1 MSRVDTSCG
10 VFRGLDGLDP
20 QAINRFVV
28 GEDTVPRTLSA
39 TEAAAEL
46 GDPFAT
52 LLLLEGDFPQTAE
65 QALEKLAA
73 AAGEGDPLAQRRS
86 FVVGEGSQLPSGS
99 RATSEAI
106 RFVVATGSG
115 QDRPD
120 VIVSAFDPSGDDVE
134 LMAWDRSHGGFNFYR
149 TVGSPPAWVFAGNSR
164 HALAEPT
171 AGNGPFES
179 HASGTMLMKELA
191 IPWNNWSSFE
201 RETPASVFP
210 AGNPR
215 ATHPW
220 FTEKL
225 GAEDCETGVAIPSM
239 QRWAEARFEAIAAA
253 GGRVEDPRRIL
264 EQVLGTPTINLISS
278 RSESRSPGP
287 GGIALPA
294 TFFVGAEALMAGGD
308 AKPDAPP
315 RIHLKAP
322 PKFVAPT
329 ESYLA
334 SIEKFNFRLDDGNGF
349 ELPGETHF
357 AFFVPERA
365 REDDV
370 LLEAALDAGLI
381 TPRLAASLLM
391 VDFPN
396 PIFSARRERLLEHV
410 PAGATISDG
419 ASDFSQQMAGA
430 ILAAA
435 PGTPDGSPEREFAE
449 RWNVGE
455 DFAAPFNA
463 LLEPYFDAVSA
474 RIATQEGIDDFI
486 RLAESRRRHAGEEI
500 QGRKRFPIVEF
511 PLLFPRTDLPDAR
524 LEMRP
529 DATVAEIGG

>member
-1 MSRVDTSCG
+1 MEATMSRVDTTCG
-10 VFRGLDGLDP
+10 VFRGLRGLNP
-20 QAINRFVV
+20 GAVNRFVV
-28 GEDTVPRTLSA
+28 GEDTTPRPLSPE
-39 TEAAAEL
+39 EAAEEL

-52 LLLLEGDFPQTAE
+52 LLLLKGEFPQTAE

-73 AAGEGDPLAQRRS
+73 AAGDGDPLAQRRS
-86 FVVGEGSQLPSGS
+86 FIVGEGSQLPSGS
-99 RATSEAI
+99 RATAEAI

-120 VIVSAFDPSGDDVE
+120 VIVSAFDPNGDDVE
-134 LMAWDRSHGGFNFYR
+134 LMAWDRRGGGFNFYR

-171 AGNGPFES
+171 AGKGPFES

-201 RETPASVFP
+201 RETPASVFSP
-210 AGNPR
+210 GDAR
-215 ATHPW
+215 ASHPW
-220 FTEKL
+220 FTGKL

-239 QRWAEARFEAIAAA
+239 ERWAEARFEAIAAA

-278 RSESRSPGP
+278 RSESRSPDP
-287 GGIALPA
+287 GGIVLPA
-294 TFFVGAEALMAGGD
+294 TFFVSAEALMAGED
-308 AKPDAPP
+308 TKPDAPP
-315 RIHLKAP
+315 RIRLQAP
-322 PKFVAPT
+322 PDFVAPT
-329 ESYLA
+329 AAYLA
-334 SIEKFNFRLDDGNGF
+334 SIEKFNFRLDDGQGF

-370 LLEAALDAGLI
+370 LLEAALDSGLI
-381 TPRLAASLLM
+381 TPRLAAALLM

-396 PIFSARRERLLEHV
+396 PVFSARRERLLEHV
-410 PAGATISDG
+410 PASATVADG
-419 ASDFSQQMAGA
+419 ASDFSQEMADA

-435 PGTPDGSPEREFAE
+435 PGTEDGSAEREFEE

-455 DFAAPFNA
+455 DFTGPHNA
-463 LLEPYFDAVSA
+463 LLKSYFDAVSA
-474 RIATQEGIDDFI
+474 RVATQEGIDDFI
-486 RLAESRRRHAGEEI
+486 RLAESRRRRAK
-500 QGRKRFPIVEF
+500 QRFPIIEF
-511 PLLFPRTDLPDAR
+511 SLLFPRTDIRPAE

-529 DATVAEIGG
+529 DATVAEIAG